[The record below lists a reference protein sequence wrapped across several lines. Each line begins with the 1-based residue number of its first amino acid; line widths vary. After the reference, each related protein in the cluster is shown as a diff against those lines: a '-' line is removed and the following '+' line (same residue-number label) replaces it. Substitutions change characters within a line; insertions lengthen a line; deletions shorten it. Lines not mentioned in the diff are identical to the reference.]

1 MPTMAMRRASCVVP
15 PAATGYARVASITLS
30 GVAVGTMRASANPA
44 PRAIYDGGNVEEDA
58 AQARV
63 RPQDGRDQRALAA
76 AHVDQHTRAREV
88 VRGHHGGV
96 ERRRERGHGRV
107 EDRRAFGVLGI
118 HLEEGVRRART
129 PHRLPRDYALLELGP
144 RVPVALVAVEDHARA
159 ERAGDLVAEER
170 TDLGQREATVR
181 LLGEHAEAHERAQQA
196 AERPR
201 V

>member
-1 MPTMAMRRASCVVP
+1 MDEISAPWPPPTSTSIRGREKSY
-15 PAATGYARVASITLS
+15 AATTAASNAD
-30 GVAVGTMRASANPA
+30 VNEVM
-44 PRAIYDGGNVEEDA
+44 A
-58 AQARV
+58 AF
-63 RPQDGRDQRALAA
+63 
-76 AHVDQHTRAREV
+76 
-88 VRGHHGGV
+88 
-96 ERRRERGHGRV
+96 

-196 AERPR
+196 TKRPASAPVAR
-201 V
+201 ASSSLPRGPSASLSAMASRAVT